1 MGKLALWEVLFQSL
15 RFSPV
20 RVIKPPPTALSQTHS
35 TNHFAFHSSTTYT
48 TAAYG
53 SNPNVFIR
61 LDSVGRPASVGSGS
75 YATIASFHK
84 LPLPL
89 SRRSSSSPSPYA
101 TANIGSAVGSA
112 TYVTST
118 NGSGRY
124 SHHIYS
130 KPASTY
136 LPSRVSYYASSQ
148 LTHLS
153 QVNSSTIILEK
164 DRRNSMEV
172 NTGVLISPQPDQQG
186 NKLMFL
192 SECREFPSAP
202 CLAGKNN
209 FITTRVSTLLKSRA
223 SMTRFRDSFLPARA
237 KDLSTPRYR
246 PILL

>member
-1 MGKLALWEVLFQSL
+1 MYFPRNWEFGSALSKLRNFGEVEPPTPFGTPL
-15 RFSPV
+15 V
-20 RVIKPPPTALSQTHS
+20 RVIKPCPPYILSQTHS
-35 TNHFAFHSSTTYT
+35 TKHLFFSSTTYT

-101 TANIGSAVGSA
+101 TANIGSAIGSA

-153 QVNSSTIILEK
+153 QVTASIL
-164 DRRNSMEV
+164 S
-172 NTGVLISPQPDQQG
+172 LQ
-186 NKLMFL
+186 
-192 SECREFPSAP
+192 
-202 CLAGKNN
+202 
-209 FITTRVSTLLKSRA
+209 TTDERLWT
-223 SMTRFRDSFLPARA
+223 
-237 KDLSTPRYR
+237 
-246 PILL
+246 

>member
-1 MGKLALWEVLFQSL
+1 MVQDVSPRSFTAEVCVYFQTHLCGILWWVNWHCDKFFFSHLGFPL
-15 RFSPV
+15 SPV
-20 RVIKPPPTALSQTHS
+20 PPALSQTHS
-35 TNHFAFHSSTTYT
+35 TMHFSFFPSTTYT

-61 LDSVGRPASVGSGS
+61 LDSVGRPGSVGSGS

-84 LPLPL
+84 LPLPV

-101 TANIGSAVGSA
+101 TANIGSAIGSA

-153 QVNSSTIILEK
+153 QVGLEK
-164 DRRNSMEV
+164 DRRNNMDV
-172 NTGVLISPQPDQQG
+172 NICP
-186 NKLMFL
+186 
-192 SECREFPSAP
+192 
-202 CLAGKNN
+202 
-209 FITTRVSTLLKSRA
+209 
-223 SMTRFRDSFLPARA
+223 
-237 KDLSTPRYR
+237 
-246 PILL
+246 

>member
-1 MGKLALWEVLFQSL
+1 MAEIQTNSLLKFVNVLIVL
-15 RFSPV
+15 
-20 RVIKPPPTALSQTHS
+20 VISNNSVIVVVVVMLQTLV
-35 TNHFAFHSSTTYT
+35 FCSSTTYT

-61 LDSVGRPASVGSGS
+61 LDSIGRAGSVGSGS

-89 SRRSSSSPSPYA
+89 SRRSSPSPSPYA

-112 TYVTST
+112 TYITST

-136 LPSRVSYYASSQ
+136 CPSRVSYYASSQ

-153 QVNSSTIILEK
+153 QVTE
-164 DRRNSMEV
+164 
-172 NTGVLISPQPDQQG
+172 
-186 NKLMFL
+186 
-192 SECREFPSAP
+192 
-202 CLAGKNN
+202 
-209 FITTRVSTLLKSRA
+209 
-223 SMTRFRDSFLPARA
+223 
-237 KDLSTPRYR
+237 
-246 PILL
+246 

>member
-1 MGKLALWEVLFQSL
+1 MSGAIPPHLKYVLVAWYLIKHRDNFTSL
-15 RFSPV
+15 PLLIV
-20 RVIKPPPTALSQTHS
+20 
-35 TNHFAFHSSTTYT
+35 AFCCSTTYT

-61 LDSVGRPASVGSGS
+61 LDSVGRAGSVGSGS

-89 SRRSSSSPSPYA
+89 SRRSSPSPCPYA

-112 TYVTST
+112 TYIAST

-136 LPSRVSYYASSQ
+136 CPSRVSYYASSQ

-153 QVNSSTIILEK
+153 QVRRVQEAVNSLDIYIYIYIYMS
-164 DRRNSMEV
+164 
-172 NTGVLISPQPDQQG
+172 
-186 NKLMFL
+186 
-192 SECREFPSAP
+192 
-202 CLAGKNN
+202 CL
-209 FITTRVSTLLKSRA
+209 
-223 SMTRFRDSFLPARA
+223 
-237 KDLSTPRYR
+237 
-246 PILL
+246 

>member
-1 MGKLALWEVLFQSL
+1 MTTKWYCD
-15 RFSPV
+15 RFFFSHFSFPL
-20 RVIKPPPTALSQTHS
+20 PESSNAQPQTHS
-35 TNHFAFHSSTTYT
+35 TKHFPFCSSTTYT

-101 TANIGSAVGSA
+101 TANIGSAIGSA

-153 QVNSSTIILEK
+153 QVSFEK
-164 DRRNSMEV
+164 DQRKSTEV
-172 NTGVLISPQPDQQG
+172 NTCP
-186 NKLMFL
+186 
-192 SECREFPSAP
+192 
-202 CLAGKNN
+202 
-209 FITTRVSTLLKSRA
+209 
-223 SMTRFRDSFLPARA
+223 
-237 KDLSTPRYR
+237 
-246 PILL
+246 

>member
-1 MGKLALWEVLFQSL
+1 MYGHKWWLCWKISVQCGRELNFLHSDIT
-15 RFSPV
+15 
-20 RVIKPPPTALSQTHS
+20 VIILHGQIPILYNWRPYLSITPR
-35 TNHFAFHSSTTYT
+35 TKHFPFCSSTTYT

-61 LDSVGRPASVGSGS
+61 LDSVGRPASAGSGS

-101 TANIGSAVGSA
+101 TANIGSAIGSA

-153 QVNSSTIILEK
+153 QVSMEK
-164 DRRNSMEV
+164 DRRNNMDI
-172 NTGVLISPQPDQQG
+172 NI
-186 NKLMFL
+186 
-192 SECREFPSAP
+192 
-202 CLAGKNN
+202 
-209 FITTRVSTLLKSRA
+209 
-223 SMTRFRDSFLPARA
+223 
-237 KDLSTPRYR
+237 R
-246 PILL
+246 P